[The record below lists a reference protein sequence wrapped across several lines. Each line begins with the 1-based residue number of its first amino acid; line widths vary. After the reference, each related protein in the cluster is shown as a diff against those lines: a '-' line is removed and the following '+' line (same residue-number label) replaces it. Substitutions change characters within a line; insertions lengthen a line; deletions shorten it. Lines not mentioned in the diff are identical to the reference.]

1 MVIRLKE
8 CKYKWLKKK
17 TLYVK
22 KKKKSNFHSHSAIHA
37 KLKAIYLCSK
47 FSSDTL
53 HCFRFQFT
61 WQRCSEV
68 KWFVQ
73 RYTEHCSAG
82 VRITILIPPLPISDL
97 PIKHS
102 AQCYNAQKQ
111 GAEGAGSVER
121 PSTYLL
127 LVWTNHVQLQ
137 FVPLVLHGAAL
148 AHSKAT
154 LEKHGFSCHWILQ
167 IQYSSSRA
175 QNTRFCKN
183 SPVLSITHSHMLKKL

>member
-1 MVIRLKE
+1 MVKE
-8 CKYKWLKKK
+8 KKTMLKKK
-17 TLYVK
+17 KAVFIHT
-22 KKKKSNFHSHSAIHA
+22 AIHA
-37 KLKAIYLCSK
+37 KLKAIYLCSE

-53 HCFRFQFT
+53 HCFWFQFT

-73 RYTEHCSAG
+73 MYIKRCSAG

-97 PIKHS
+97 PIEHS
-102 AQCYNAQKQ
+102 SQCYNAQKQ
-111 GAEGAGSVER
+111 GAEGAGSMER
-121 PSTYLL
+121 PSTFLL
-127 LVWTNHVQLQ
+127 LVWANHIQLQ
-137 FVPLVLHGAAL
+137 FVPIVLHGAAL

-183 SPVLSITHSHMLKKL
+183 SPILSITLICWRSCRYKISIII